1 MCETA
6 FLQQDLEEMESKFHE
21 EQDAL
26 QKRLQTLESENE
38 QVGALSCNEYY
49 FSISVAVILVLDYY

>member
-1 MCETA
+1 
-6 FLQQDLEEMESKFHE
+6 LQQDLEEMESKFHE

-49 FSISVAVILVLDYY
+49 FSISDAVTLVLDYY